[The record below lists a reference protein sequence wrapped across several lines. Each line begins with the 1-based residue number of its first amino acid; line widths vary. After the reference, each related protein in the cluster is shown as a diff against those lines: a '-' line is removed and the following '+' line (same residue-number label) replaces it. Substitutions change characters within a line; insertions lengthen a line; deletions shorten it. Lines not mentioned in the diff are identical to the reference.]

1 MLNVFNLL
9 QWCLN
14 RLIPTQSPH
23 SGVNVSPEMAVPD
36 QGFKATS
43 VTITTTSMMM
53 PMAMHHRHDDDDD
66 DQQHYRQQHG
76 HRCRLCRLCRGLGTP
91 SPPCARLHLRPGEGP
106 VRGFDGSGLR
116 KSGLVHRGY
125 TNTRM
130 FKLALRFRFM
140 LFCQPWV
147 YKLKKS

>member
-9 QWCLN
+9 QWCFN

-53 PMAMHHRHDDDDD
+53 TMAMIT
-66 DQQHYRQQHG
+66 G
-76 HRCRLCRLCRGLGTP
+76 MMTMMMNSSITSSITGSST
-91 SPPCARLHLRPGEGP
+91 ATAA
-106 VRGFDGSGLR
+106 DGADG
-116 KSGLVHRGY
+116 
-125 TNTRM
+125 
-130 FKLALRFRFM
+130 AAA
-140 LFCQPWV
+140 
-147 YKLKKS
+147 